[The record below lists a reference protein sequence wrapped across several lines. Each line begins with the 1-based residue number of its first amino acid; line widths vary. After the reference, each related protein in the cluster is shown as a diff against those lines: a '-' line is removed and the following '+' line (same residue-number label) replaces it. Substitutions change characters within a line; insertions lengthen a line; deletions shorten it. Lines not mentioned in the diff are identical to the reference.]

1 MELGTR
7 FQMPTETAQA
17 SSSVFFL
24 MFVIFSGAAITA
36 TLALYARQAMLI
48 GYIVLGIALGPWGL
62 QWITEQDAPRIKD
75 IAHIGIVFL
84 LFLLGLNL
92 KPESLLRTLGQTTFV
107 TIASS
112 LIFGIVGV
120 VIGVVFGYDLKE
132 SIIIGVSMIFSST
145 ILGLKLLP
153 TTVLHHKRT
162 GGILI
167 SILLFQDLIAILML
181 LILKGLNQGGI
192 PLVDIALSMLS
203 LPLLAGFAW
212 AFGRY
217 VLLNIIMQFSKIQ
230 EYIFLTA
237 IGWCLGMA
245 ELAEH
250 FKLSHEI
257 GAFLAGIVLATSP
270 IALFIAESLKPLR
283 DFFLVMFFFS
293 LGAGL
298 NLNILP
304 DVMLPAIILAA
315 LMLALKAPTF
325 SFLFRKSGEPEK
337 HTLEMGWRLGQISEF
352 SLLIA
357 VLAQDMKVI
366 SPNAS
371 YLIQVATLLTF
382 MFSSYF
388 IVMNYPSPIAVS
400 DKLRRD

>member
-1 MELGTR
+1 
-7 FQMPTETAQA
+7 MPTETTALP
-17 SSSVFFL
+17 SSVFFL

-48 GYIVLGIALGPWGL
+48 GYIVLGIALGPWGFQL
-62 QWITEQDAPRIKD
+62 VTEQDAPRIKD

-107 TIASS
+107 TLVSS
-112 LIFGIVGV
+112 FIFGLMGGL
-120 VIGVVFGYDLKE
+120 IGFAFGYNLKE
-132 SIIIGVSMIFSST
+132 SIVIGVSMSFSST

-153 TTVLHHKRT
+153 TTVLHHRRT
-162 GGILI
+162 GGIII

-181 LILKGLNQGGI
+181 LILKGLNQGGF
-192 PLVDIALSMLS
+192 PLMDIALSMLS
-203 LPLLAGFAW
+203 LPLLGAFAW
-212 AFGRY
+212 AVGRY
-217 VLLNIIMQFSKIQ
+217 VLLNMIMRFSKIQ

-283 DFFLVMFFFS
+283 
-293 LGAGL
+293 
-298 NLNILP
+298 
-304 DVMLPAIILAA
+304 
-315 LMLALKAPTF
+315 
-325 SFLFRKSGEPEK
+325 
-337 HTLEMGWRLGQISEF
+337 
-352 SLLIA
+352 
-357 VLAQDMKVI
+357 
-366 SPNAS
+366 
-371 YLIQVATLLTF
+371 
-382 MFSSYF
+382 
-388 IVMNYPSPIAVS
+388 
-400 DKLRRD
+400 

>member
-1 MELGTR
+1 
-7 FQMPTETAQA
+7 MPTETTALP
-17 SSSVFFL
+17 SSVFFL

-62 QWITEQDAPRIKD
+62 QLVTEQDAPRIKD

-92 KPESLLRTLGQTTFV
+92 KPESLLKTLGKTTFV

-112 LIFGIVGV
+112 LIFGL
-120 VIGVVFGYDLKE
+120 IGATVSFAFGYDTKE
-132 SIIIGVSMIFSST
+132 SIVIGVSMIFSST

-162 GGILI
+162 GGIII

-181 LILKGLNQGGI
+181 LILKGLNQGGGF
-192 PLVDIALSMLS
+192 PLMDIALSMLS
-203 LPLLAGFAW
+203 LPLLGAFAW

-217 VLLNIIMQFSKIQ
+217 VLLNMIMQFSKIQ

-298 NLNILP
+298 NLKVLP
-304 DVMLPAIILAA
+304 DVMIPAIILAA
-315 LMLALKAPTF
+315 LMLVIKAPTF
-325 SFLFRKSGEPEK
+325 SFLFRQSGEENK

-371 YLIQVATLLTF
+371 YLIQVATLMTF

>member
-1 MELGTR
+1 
-7 FQMPTETAQA
+7 MPTETTALP
-17 SSSVFFL
+17 SSVFFL

-48 GYIVLGIALGPWGL
+48 GYIVLGIALGPWGFQL
-62 QWITEQDAPRIKD
+62 VTEQDAPRIKD

-107 TIASS
+107 TLVSS
-112 LIFGIVGV
+112 FIFGLMGGL
-120 VIGVVFGYDLKE
+120 IGFAFGYNLKE
-132 SIIIGVSMIFSST
+132 SIVIGVSMSFSST

-153 TTVLHHKRT
+153 TTVLHHRRT
-162 GGILI
+162 GGIII

-181 LILKGLNQGGI
+181 LILKGLNQGGF
-192 PLVDIALSMLS
+192 PLMDIALSMLS
-203 LPLLAGFAW
+203 LPLLGAFAW
-212 AFGRY
+212 AVGRY
-217 VLLNIIMQFSKIQ
+217 VLLNMIMRFSKIQ

-298 NLNILP
+298 NLTILP
-304 DVMLPAIILAA
+304 DVMMPAMILAV
-315 LMLALKAPTF
+315 LMLTIKAPTF
-325 SFLFRKSGEPEK
+325 SFLFRKSGEEDK

-371 YLIQVATLLTF
+371 YLIQVATLITF

>member
-1 MELGTR
+1 MR
-7 FQMPTETAQA
+7 FYMSTETTQV
-17 SSSVFFL
+17 SSVFFL

-36 TLALYARQAMLI
+36 TLALYVRQAMLI
-48 GYIVLGIALGPWGL
+48 GYIVLGIALGPWGFQL
-62 QWITEQDAPRIKD
+62 ITEQDAPRIKD
-75 IAHIGIVFL
+75 ISHIGIVFL

-92 KPESLLRTLGQTTFV
+92 KPESLLKTLGQTTFV
-107 TIASS
+107 TLLSS
-112 LIFGIVGV
+112 LIFGMIGA
-120 VIGVVFGYDLKE
+120 VIGVGFGYSIQE
-132 SIIIGVSMIFSST
+132 SIVIGAAMTFSST

-153 TTVLHHKRT
+153 TTALHHKRT

-181 LILKGLNQGGI
+181 LILKGLNRGGFPI
-192 PLVDIALSMLS
+192 VDIALSILS
-203 LPLLAGFAW
+203 LPLLGGIAW
-212 AFGRY
+212 FFVKY
-217 VLLNIIMQFSKIQ
+217 VLLNVIMQFSKIQ

-237 IGWCLGMA
+237 IGWCLAMA
-245 ELAEH
+245 ELAGY

-270 IALFIAESLKPLR
+270 ISLFIAESLKPLR

-298 NLNILP
+298 NLKILP

-315 LMLALKAPTF
+315 LMLAIKAPIF
-325 SFLFRKSGEPEK
+325 SFLFKKSGEDGK

-357 VLAQDMKVI
+357 VLAQDLKVI

-382 MFSSYF
+382 MFSSYV